1 MLDKTLNQPTR
12 FRTKIWVEINDE
24 ACGTYNANSQIKLKT
39 SMLKSS
45 LCDYSDTYILVRR
58 SITITVEGDNHAVN
72 RADKTNKGVIFKN
85 CASFAY

>member
-1 MLDKTLNQPTR
+1 
-12 FRTKIWVEINDE
+12 
-24 ACGTYNANSQIKLKT
+24 
-39 SMLKSS
+39 MLKSS